1 VQKIIYKK
9 DKCLKYFNH
18 EHCYF
23 ALQNSPCC
31 CIGFTDPLLQLA
43 ISVAAGLQ
51 ELQIADT
58 ERAQYWSTAA
68 AAEKLA
74 LGLSWKDGVALEPR
88 TCFSHISGLLPRRR
102 RALTREEALSR

>member
-1 VQKIIYKK
+1 MVVIKKKRLVVTDSEMNSNSAKDHIKK

-74 LGLSWKDGVALEPR
+74 LGLSWLDMLIVVYS
-88 TCFSHISGLLPRRR
+88 C
-102 RALTREEALSR
+102 